1 MFRPAGRAAFAVFLC
16 HYVNQKERSFV
27 TRSNRSVQNLV
38 VAALMLALAYVL
50 PFFTGNIPQIGDVS
64 LAGAGICAPVITLL
78 SSFATLIGI
87 GGSVLFSMRLGAKDQ
102 EKAKNLLGTS
112 FSMLLFFSA
121 ALTILFLLLKAPLLQ
136 WFGASK
142 TTFPYAN
149 TYMTIYTLGTFFALL
164 SMGMNYFITAQ
175 GYPGLGMATTL
186 IGAVVN
192 IVLDPVF
199 IFLLHMNIAGAA
211 LATVL
216 AQLSSCVF
224 VLLTLKQK
232 KMPIPLTLAPIQ
244 RSTAVRI
251 LKMGFSPFLILA
263 TDSVII
269 IALNAVLQHFGGPE
283 YGDTLITCATIVQS
297 YMLLITSPML
307 GITGGSQPLI
317 SFNMGAGKVERIRK
331 IVLCVLLLCI
341 GFTTFMFLLS
351 RFVPQ
356 YFVRIFTQNPEY
368 ASLSVWGIQVFTLGV
383 IPLSFQ
389 YVFVDALT
397 AMSLTKLSLF
407 LSLLR
412 KSEYFTATCLLPLF
426 FAARMCFYAEPIAD
440 TLCFFSSSLA
450 FFLIYKKYLKGE
462 GRLSQLRL

>member
-1 MFRPAGRAAFAVFLC
+1 MFAQF
-16 HYVNQKERSFV
+16 VN
-27 TRSNRSVQNLV
+27 
-38 VAALMLALAYVL
+38 VL
-50 PFFTGNIPQIGDVS
+50 YSIVDRIYIGNIPQIGDVS

-112 FSMLLFFSA
+112 FSMLLVFSA

-136 WFGASK
+136 WFGASQ

-356 YFVRIFTQNPEY
+356 YFVRIFTKNPEY

-412 KSEYFTATCLLPLF
+412 KSEYFAATCLLPLF

>member
-1 MFRPAGRAAFAVFLC
+1 MKKHSNDFGNDSVPGLVLRTSIPFMFAQF
-16 HYVNQKERSFV
+16 VN
-27 TRSNRSVQNLV
+27 
-38 VAALMLALAYVL
+38 VL
-50 PFFTGNIPQIGDVS
+50 YSIVDRIYIGNIPQIGDVS

-112 FSMLLFFSA
+112 FSMLLVFSA

-136 WFGASK
+136 WFGASQ

-232 KMPIPLTLAPIQ
+232 KMPIPLTLAPIR

-269 IALNAVLQHFGGPE
+269 IALNAVLQHCGGPE

-356 YFVRIFTQNPEY
+356 YFVRIFTKNPEY

-412 KSEYFTATCLLPLF
+412 KSEYFAATCLLPLF

>member
-1 MFRPAGRAAFAVFLC
+1 MKKHSNDFGNDSVPGLVLRASIPFMFAQF
-16 HYVNQKERSFV
+16 VN
-27 TRSNRSVQNLV
+27 
-38 VAALMLALAYVL
+38 VL
-50 PFFTGNIPQIGDVS
+50 YSIVDRIYIGNIPQIGDVS

-112 FSMLLFFSA
+112 FSMLLVFSA

-232 KMPIPLTLAPIQ
+232 KMPIPLTLAPIR

-412 KSEYFTATCLLPLF
+412 KSEYFAATCLLPLF

>member
-1 MFRPAGRAAFAVFLC
+1 M
-16 HYVNQKERSFV
+16 

-112 FSMLLFFSA
+112 FSMLLVFSA

-232 KMPIPLTLAPIQ
+232 KMPIPLTLAPIR

-412 KSEYFTATCLLPLF
+412 KSEYFAATCLLPLF

>member
-1 MFRPAGRAAFAVFLC
+1 MFAQF
-16 HYVNQKERSFV
+16 VN
-27 TRSNRSVQNLV
+27 
-38 VAALMLALAYVL
+38 VL
-50 PFFTGNIPQIGDVS
+50 YSIVDRIYIGNIPQIGDVS

-232 KMPIPLTLAPIQ
+232 KMPIPLTLAPIR
-244 RSTAVRI
+244 RSTAVR
-251 LKMGFSPFLILA
+251 S
-263 TDSVII
+263 
-269 IALNAVLQHFGGPE
+269 
-283 YGDTLITCATIVQS
+283 
-297 YMLLITSPML
+297 
-307 GITGGSQPLI
+307 
-317 SFNMGAGKVERIRK
+317 
-331 IVLCVLLLCI
+331 
-341 GFTTFMFLLS
+341 
-351 RFVPQ
+351 
-356 YFVRIFTQNPEY
+356 
-368 ASLSVWGIQVFTLGV
+368 
-383 IPLSFQ
+383 
-389 YVFVDALT
+389 
-397 AMSLTKLSLF
+397 
-407 LSLLR
+407 
-412 KSEYFTATCLLPLF
+412 
-426 FAARMCFYAEPIAD
+426 
-440 TLCFFSSSLA
+440 
-450 FFLIYKKYLKGE
+450 
-462 GRLSQLRL
+462 

>member
-1 MFRPAGRAAFAVFLC
+1 MAAENDLGRDNIKKLVIRIAVP
-16 HYVNQKERSFV
+16 S
-27 TRSNRSVQNLV
+27 
-38 VAALMLALAYVL
+38 MLAQFVSVL
-50 PFFTGNIPQIGDVS
+50 YSIVDRIYIGNIPQIGDVS

-112 FSMLLFFSA
+112 FSMLLVFSA

-232 KMPIPLTLAPIQ
+232 KMPIPLTLAPIR

-412 KSEYFTATCLLPLF
+412 KSEYFAATCLLPLF

>member
-1 MFRPAGRAAFAVFLC
+1 MKKHSNDFGNDSVPGLVLRASIPFMFAQF
-16 HYVNQKERSFV
+16 VN
-27 TRSNRSVQNLV
+27 
-38 VAALMLALAYVL
+38 VL
-50 PFFTGNIPQIGDVS
+50 YSIVDRIYIGNIPQIGDVS

-356 YFVRIFTQNPEY
+356 YFVRIFTKNPEY

-412 KSEYFTATCLLPLF
+412 KSEYFAATCLLPLF

>member
-1 MFRPAGRAAFAVFLC
+1 MKKHSNDFGNDSVPGLVLRTSIPFMFA
-16 HYVNQKERSFV
+16 QFV
-27 TRSNRSVQNLV
+27 SVLYSIV
-38 VAALMLALAYVL
+38 DRIYI
-50 PFFTGNIPQIGDVS
+50 GNIPQIGDVS

-112 FSMLLFFSA
+112 FSMLLVFSA

-136 WFGASK
+136 WFGASQ

-186 IGAVVN
+186 IGAIVN

-232 KMPIPLTLAPIQ
+232 KMPIPLTLAPIR

-412 KSEYFTATCLLPLF
+412 KSEYFAATCLLPLF

>member
-1 MFRPAGRAAFAVFLC
+1 MKK
-16 HYVNQKERSFV
+16 H
-27 TRSNRSVQNLV
+27 SNDFGNDSVPG
-38 VAALMLALAYVL
+38 LALRTSIPFMFAQFVNVL
-50 PFFTGNIPQIGDVS
+50 YSIVDRIYIGNIPQIGDVS
-64 LAGAGICAPVITLL
+64 LAGAGICAPIITLL

-112 FSMLLFFSA
+112 FSMLLVFSA

-136 WFGASK
+136 WFGASQ
-142 TTFPYAN
+142 TTFSYAN

-232 KMPIPLTLAPIQ
+232 KMPIPLTLAPIR

-356 YFVRIFTQNPEY
+356 YFVRIFTKNPEY

-412 KSEYFTATCLLPLF
+412 KSEYFAATCLLPLF

>member
-1 MFRPAGRAAFAVFLC
+1 MKKHSNDFGNDSVPGLVLRTSIPFMFAQF
-16 HYVNQKERSFV
+16 VN
-27 TRSNRSVQNLV
+27 
-38 VAALMLALAYVL
+38 VL
-50 PFFTGNIPQIGDVS
+50 YSIVDRIYIGNIPQIGDVS
-64 LAGAGICAPVITLL
+64 LAGAGICAPIITLL

-112 FSMLLFFSA
+112 FSMLLVFSA

-136 WFGASK
+136 WFGASQ
-142 TTFPYAN
+142 TTFSYAN

-232 KMPIPLTLAPIQ
+232 KMPIPLTLAPIR

-356 YFVRIFTQNPEY
+356 YFVRIFTKNPEY

-412 KSEYFTATCLLPLF
+412 KSEYFAATCLLPLF
-426 FAARMCFYAEPIAD
+426 FAARMCFYVEPIAD

>member
-1 MFRPAGRAAFAVFLC
+1 MKKHSNDFGNDSVPGLVLRTSIPFMFAQF
-16 HYVNQKERSFV
+16 VN
-27 TRSNRSVQNLV
+27 
-38 VAALMLALAYVL
+38 VL
-50 PFFTGNIPQIGDVS
+50 YSIVDRIYIGNIPQIGDVS

-136 WFGASK
+136 WFGASE

-216 AQLSSCVF
+216 AQLSSCIF

-232 KMPIPLTLAPIQ
+232 KMPIPLTLAPIR

-317 SFNMGAGKVERIRK
+317 SFNMGAGKVERILK
-331 IVLCVLLLCI
+331 IVLCVLFLCI

-412 KSEYFTATCLLPLF
+412 KSEYFAATCLLPLF